1 MRAARF
7 TSPMDPHF
15 RFLNAS
21 IGFDKRLVHQD
32 IDGSRA
38 WVEALERRGLVSR
51 DEARAIVNGLEAVR
65 NGIVQ
70 GNLALSEDLEDI
82 HMNVESLLADVAGEA
97 AAKLHTGRSRNEQV
111 ATDLRLYLRSEARQI
126 ASGLV
131 RLIDTLRAA
140 AEAHIEV
147 AVPAYTHLQR
157 AQPVLFAHH
166 LLAYAEMFLRDRERF
181 LWAAKQADVSP
192 LGAGA
197 CAGNQFGLDREFL
210 RDRLDF
216 GDLTHNSLDAVSDRD
231 FVCDFLH
238 AAVLF
243 MVHISRLSE
252 DVIFWSSSEFGF
264 VELDESVTSGSSM
277 LPQKKNPDACEL
289 GRGKAGRVI
298 GHLVGLVTTL
308 KGLPLS
314 YNKDL
319 QEDKEGVFDAVD
331 TVRGLI
337 PVFEV
342 LLSTM
347 RVDRKRAAA
356 ALEGGFL
363 DAIGV
368 ADYLTRKGVPFRKAH
383 TLSGE
388 AVRLAL
394 ERRTTLGGLTIDD
407 YRGLDR
413 AFDEDLF
420 DALTLKSALETKD
433 VVGGTAPKRVAEEI
447 ERLKGLVQR
456 FEQEASEVNRGG

>member
-38 WVEALERRGLVSR
+38 WVEALERRGLVSG

-82 HMNVESLLADVAGEA
+82 HMNVESLLAEVAGAA

-289 GRGKAGRVI
+289 GRGKVGRVI

-388 AVRLAL
+388 AVRLAI

-420 DALTLKSALETKD
+420 DALTLKSALESKD

-456 FEQEASEVNRGG
+456 FEQEAAEVNRGG

>member
-131 RLIDTLRAA
+131 RLIDTLRAG

-347 RVDRKRAAA
+347 RVDRERAAA

>member
-7 TSPMDPHF
+7 TSPMDSHF

-82 HMNVESLLADVAGEA
+82 HMNVESLLAEVAGEA